1 MLNYFKR
8 PQISSVLFVAASLAT
23 FILLGA
29 LFIFLK
35 INWLTD
41 GRTDE
46 NSNERYYF
54 KNTDKTDPLI
64 TKMPDINNMLA
75 GPIISQNDPNLGSE
89 TAPVVIVEFSDFLC
103 RFCQEQEKILSAVIK
118 KYPDKIRLIWKDY
131 PEDKPDSISFQA
143 ALAGRCANEQKQF
156 WPYHDL
162 LYQNS
167 ADLSQEKL
175 IQLAK
180 ELDLDEKKFQQCLT
194 AEQTKKLV
202 EDNIIEAN
210 ALAISGIPFI
220 YLNQQEIMGQTT
232 LKDLEN
238 IIDLELTNKK

>member
-89 TAPVVIVEFSDFLC
+89 TAPIVIVEFSDFLC

-118 KYPDKIRLIWKDY
+118 KYPDKIEGPWGIGAMIGMTICKGDGEKSKEFTFKLFDNGALSFIAGSSPTRVRFLLPMGVVTEKD
-131 PEDKPDSISFQA
+131 I
-143 ALAGRCANEQKQF
+143 
-156 WPYHDL
+156 
-162 LYQNS
+162 
-167 ADLSQEKL
+167 
-175 IQLAK
+175 
-180 ELDLDEKKFQQCLT
+180 
-194 AEQTKKLV
+194 
-202 EDNIIEAN
+202 DNVVAIIEKT
-210 ALAISGIPFI
+210 
-220 YLNQQEIMGQTT
+220 LNEIG
-232 LKDLEN
+232 
-238 IIDLELTNKK
+238 